1 MGRGRRYRT
10 RRGKSED
17 QYFGLFYA
25 MARSLAFRSLSGAA
39 LKVFLEVRT
48 RFNGGNNGE
57 LSLSLDEAARLL
69 GIGKGTAQRAFA
81 ELQEKGFLRMLTGWS
96 DLAPGHYRHA
106 GWHGFC
112 NSICHYQTLH
122 HSGIPAFRR
131 PSAHL
136 ARAFGGRTGNT
147 SIRSEIRS
155 RGCTC
160 RICAAALSASA
171 SWPASAALAASTLL
185 ARM

>member
-57 LSLSLDEAARLL
+57 LSLSLGRSSSLARYRQGYCAARLCRAA
-69 GIGKGTAQRAFA
+69 GKGFPPN
-81 ELQEKGFLRMLTGWS
+81 
-96 DLAPGHYRHA
+96 DP
-106 GWHGFC
+106 
-112 NSICHYQTLH
+112 
-122 HSGIPAFRR
+122 
-131 PSAHL
+131 
-136 ARAFGGRTGNT
+136 
-147 SIRSEIRS
+147 
-155 RGCTC
+155 
-160 RICAAALSASA
+160 
-171 SWPASAALAASTLL
+171 
-185 ARM
+185 

>member
-1 MGRGRRYRT
+1 MGRGPRYRT

-48 RFNGGNNGE
+48 RFNGGNNGD

-81 ELQEKGFLRMLTGWS
+81 ELTEKGFIAMTKKGQWYGRRATTWRVTDKGWNGDLPTYAWKHWTPQRPLPDLRPGMEPETANGV
-96 DLAPGHYRHA
+96 AP
-106 GWHGFC
+106 
-112 NSICHYQTLH
+112 
-122 HSGIPAFRR
+122 
-131 PSAHL
+131 
-136 ARAFGGRTGNT
+136 
-147 SIRSEIRS
+147 
-155 RGCTC
+155 
-160 RICAAALSASA
+160 
-171 SWPASAALAASTLL
+171 
-185 ARM
+185 

>member
-17 QYFGLFYA
+17 QFFALCYA
-25 MARSLAFRSLSGAA
+25 IARSPAFRSLSGAA

-81 ELQEKGFLRMLTGWS
+81 ELQEKGFLRMTRKGQWYGRRATTWRTTDKGCNREPPTNDWKRWQPPRAVP
-96 DLAPGHYRHA
+96 DLRPEMDLEPANGAVHDPGKM
-106 GWHGFC
+106 
-112 NSICHYQTLH
+112 LH
-122 HSGIPAFRR
+122 D
-131 PSAHL
+131 
-136 ARAFGGRTGNT
+136 
-147 SIRSEIRS
+147 
-155 RGCTC
+155 
-160 RICAAALSASA
+160 
-171 SWPASAALAASTLL
+171 
-185 ARM
+185 